1 MQNWLK
7 LAALALQISIIAQV
21 FATGLGTNWWD
32 AMYLFRRPRLL
43 WKSILARNVAVPVIA
58 ILLIKAFSF
67 HLAIAITL
75 GVLAV
80 TPVPPLLPKSQLQSG
95 GRSEYVL
102 GLLVSQALLAIIL
115 VPVTI
120 ELMDWALGA
129 QAHFSASEVAQLV
142 AKTILVPLAAGMF
155 AVRFLPKLKHLA
167 PHLLTAGSVLLI
179 AGALP
184 LLLVAWKTF
193 GTLAG
198 DGAMLALALFMIAGT
213 AAGHFLGGPVAEDR
227 TVLAIATSSR
237 HPGPGTCDC
246 KGELSGADH
255 AGCRSGGDL
264 SDLPRHSRDSVYSLA
279 AARSAGRYRYP
290 YGRGSGLEPGRSA
303 IKRIGWNGNRVLGGV
318 ANHPKRHQ

>member
-1 MQNWLK
+1 MATCRIGSSWQ
-7 LAALALQISIIAQV
+7 LALQISVIAQV
-21 FATGLGTNWWD
+21 SPSALNHLVGRD
-32 AMYLFRRPRLL
+32 
-43 WKSILARNVAVPVIA
+43 VPVPVSAPVVEINPGEERGSAVIA
-58 ILLIKAFSF
+58 ILIKAFSF

-75 GVLAV
+75 GVMAV
-80 TPVPPLLPKSQLQSG
+80 TPVPPLLPKSQLKAG
-95 GRSEYVL
+95 ARSEYML

-129 QAHFSASEVAQLV
+129 QAHFSAGEVAQLV
-142 AKTILVPLAAGMF
+142 AKTILVPLAAGMLTL
-155 AVRFLPKLKHLA
+155 RFLPKLKHLA

-213 AAGHFLGGPVAEDR
+213 AAGHILGGPVAEDR

-237 HPGPGTCDC
+237 HPGLALAIAQANFPEQIT
-246 KGELSGADH
+246 LVAGAVVIYLIFR
-255 AGCRSGGDL
+255 AILAIPYTRWRQAAQV
-264 SDLPRHSRDSVYSLA
+264 LPLP
-279 AARSAGRYRYP
+279 YR
-290 YGRGSGLEPGRSA
+290 RGSDWSPVR
-303 IKRIGWNGNRVLGGV
+303 RR
-318 ANHPKRHQ
+318 